1 MEQITISGTLLNNA
15 ETKTDKNGRCFTR
28 FTVTC
33 GSVDMHGRTVF
44 THYRCTCYVSGY
56 ENLVAGDQVFLTGRF
71 SAGISTDKEGKPYAN
86 LNVMVHQ
93 ASGGYRA
100 SERKK
105 NRE

>member
-1 MEQITISGTLLNNA
+1 MEQITISGTLLTKA
-15 ETKTDKNGRCFTR
+15 ETDYDKKGRKYTR

-33 GSVDMHGRTVF
+33 GSEDIHGRTQF
-44 THYRCTCYVSGY
+44 THYRCICYVGGY
-56 ENLVAGDQVFLTGRF
+56 EKLVQGDQVFLTGRL
-71 SAGISTDKEGKPYAN
+71 SASIGTDSFGKNYLN

-105 NRE
+105 EKK